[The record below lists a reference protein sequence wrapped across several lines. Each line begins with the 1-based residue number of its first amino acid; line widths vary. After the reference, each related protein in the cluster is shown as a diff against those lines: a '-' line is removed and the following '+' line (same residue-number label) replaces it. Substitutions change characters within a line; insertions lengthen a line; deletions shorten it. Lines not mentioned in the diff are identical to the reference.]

1 MTQPADLSRLR
12 INRDEPSPE
21 MRRGLKF
28 AVYLF
33 VGAAV
38 LIGGFVWWS
47 RGSGPAAVQ
56 ATIVQLSGAGG
67 GGAAGITANG
77 YVVAETKASVSSK
90 IAGRLADLRVTEGSR
105 VQKGDIMG
113 RLDAGDYLAY
123 VAQAEADV
131 TRANASLNEA
141 KVQRDQLLRD
151 QKRSADLASR
161 NLLAV
166 EQVEGITAQL
176 GGAEARVGVQEAQV
190 KSAEAGLAA
199 ARANLENTVIRA
211 PFTGTVLRKD
221 AEVGEVV
228 SPVSGGGGLTRGAV
242 VTMADLGTLQVEVDV
257 NEAYI
262 GQIRTAQPARIIL
275 DAYPDTGYRGRVKQ
289 IVPTANRQTATVLV
303 KVSILD
309 RDPRILPEMGA
320 RVEFIPEERPV
331 ASNAPPRIFIPT
343 EAVRNDGGESIVWI
357 VRQGQLVRRVV
368 DAGPVSAGRREVRS
382 GLSGGEQVVTA
393 GPANL
398 TEGMRVSVTP

>member
-1 MTQPADLSRLR
+1 
-12 INRDEPSPE
+12 
-21 MRRGLKF
+21 MRRGLKY
-28 AVYLF
+28 ALYLF
-33 VGAAV
+33 AAAV
-38 LIGGFVWWS
+38 LVVGGLTVWS
-47 RGSGPAAVQ
+47 RGSGPVEVQ
-56 ATIVQLSGAGG
+56 AVIVQLAGAGGAGG
-67 GGAAGITANG
+67 GTGITANG

-105 VQKGDIMG
+105 VEKGDIMA
-113 RLDAGDYLAY
+113 RLDASDYLAY

-151 QKRSADLASR
+151 QKRSSDLASR

-166 EQVEGITAQL
+166 EQVESITAQL
-176 GGAEARVGVQEAQV
+176 GGAEARVSVQEAQV

-199 ARANLENTVIRA
+199 ARANLENTFIRA

-242 VTMADLGTLQVEVDV
+242 VTMADLATLQVEVDV

-262 GQIRTAQPARIIL
+262 GQIKTGGPARIIL
-275 DAYPDTGYRGRVKQ
+275 DAYPDSGYRGRVKQ

-320 RVEFIPEERPV
+320 RVEFESPAAPV
-331 ASNAPPRIFIPT
+331 AAASAPPRIFIPAA
-343 EAVRNDGGESIVWI
+343 AVRNDGGESVVWI
-357 VRQGQLVRRVV
+357 IRQEQLTRRVIT
-368 DAGPVSAGRREVRS
+368 AGPVSAGRREVRT
-382 GLSGGEQVVTA
+382 GLTGGEQIVTA

-398 TEGMRVSVTP
+398 ADGMRVTVVTP